1 MSQNAHF
8 RRIVVRTDLLTLL
21 LIFAQHRLPVFKHR
35 TEILF
40 ALETYQT
47 VILVGETGSGK
58 STQVPQYLLES
69 GWAANGHL
77 IGVTQ
82 PRRVAVTTVASRW
95 GQNFVLQD

>member
-1 MSQNAHF
+1 MRPSFTQ
-8 RRIVVRTDLLTLL
+8 T
-21 LIFAQHRLPVFKHR
+21 RLPVFKHR
-35 TEILF
+35 TEILY

-95 GQNFVLQD
+95 EKLDRVKR